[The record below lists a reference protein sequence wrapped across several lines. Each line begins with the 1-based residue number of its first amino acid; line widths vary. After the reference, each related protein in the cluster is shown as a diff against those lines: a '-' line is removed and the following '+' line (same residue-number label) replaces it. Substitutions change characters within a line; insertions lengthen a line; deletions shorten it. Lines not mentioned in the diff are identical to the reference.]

1 MPIPRIED
9 ALKGRTSGVRVVSNS
24 GQPGEGSTVRIR
36 GTSSINNSEPLY
48 VIDGVPVGGGIDFL
62 NQGDIESIEVLKD
75 AASASIYGARSAG
88 GVILVTTKK
97 EPKTN

>member
-1 MPIPRIED
+1 MN
-9 ALKGRTSGVRVVSNS
+9 L
-24 GQPGEGSTVRIR
+24 
-36 GTSSINNSEPLY
+36 LY
-48 VIDGVPVGGGIDFL
+48 VVDGVPIGGGIDFL

-97 EPKTN
+97 GAKNQMQVNYSAYYGTQSPWKKLPLAQCS